1 MSYLLISTGRIFPE
15 YRMPEKKIYYGFENV
30 GGELKIKKYNSA
42 TSRTIRSKMHRQDS
56 IAKLFAGFFVHFRK
70 FDDDM
75 SSKIIERH
83 AIALDMG
90 FYEFI
95 RKTELLYRE
104 ILEKN
109 PEKLI

>member
-15 YRMPEKKIYYGFENV
+15 YRMADNKVYYGFENV
-30 GGELKIKKYNSA
+30 NGELKIKKYSSA
-42 TSRTIRSKMHRQDS
+42 TTRAIRSKMHRQDS

-83 AIALDMG
+83 AIVLDMG

-95 RKTELLYRE
+95 RKAEALYRE
-104 ILEKN
+104 ILENN